1 MDTSAM
7 AIPFLERARRECPYV
22 FEPGYQMDDASGLMR
37 RERFIHFLQYGHSLL
52 SAAVHNEGI
61 STADIIGIEDSES
74 METEQGQNL
83 CLQMCSRIYPGGL
96 LYIMCPGSNA
106 FGLLGIETIEVF
118 VGNLLR
124 FAEMIAVRCVIH
136 LPVDGANFFERHP
149 ALQEAAQR
157 LGFVKCLFPMSS
169 FGCQTQSPTTLWG
182 TDKFVIKG
190 VKHVSARVMTML
202 LDWNLCMCPCTDGV
216 RFSCLLMCQLVSGSP
231 LCAIGE

>member
-149 ALQEAAQR
+149 ALQDFLDWVLIASPSVISEWS
-157 LGFVKCLFPMSS
+157 GFHS
-169 FGCQTQSPTTLWG
+169 SPTTLWG